1 MGARHSDRLRV
12 AFTAPVD
19 KSPMPKTLENPC
31 AARRQLLRLAAYAP
45 ALALLAPLAGCTHKP
60 RLDATFLQIWKSHFQ
75 LSRDEWMTR
84 MAGMREFGCD
94 ELLLQWVGL
103 HGGDEPDWML
113 PDAVMQTVLDAA
125 GSNGMRV
132 RIGLPYDNSWWKALS
147 ARDEATQAA
156 FFDRSLQGA
165 TRYMR
170 ESPWSGHRQFAGW
183 YIPYEIEQYHWAE
196 QPAQQ
201 RLGNWLAALSS
212 ASQQAGHGVPA
223 ISTYFST
230 LTTQGSLVQLWQ
242 SLLDRAQLRPMVQ
255 DGVGVAGWPNIQAIE
270 PLLLYLRQRKV
281 TFDVIVE
288 LFEQLPSERND
299 GTDFKARSA
308 DYARVERQLE
318 WAETT
323 GADHV
328 VAFAVDPWA
337 LGTDAQA
344 QSLRRQWLKS
354 RS

>member
-1 MGARHSDRLRV
+1 M
-12 AFTAPVD
+12 
-19 KSPMPKTLENPC
+19 
-31 AARRQLLRLAAYAP
+31 
-45 ALALLAPLAGCTHKP
+45 
-60 RLDATFLQIWKSHFQ
+60 DATFLQIWKSHFQ

-84 MAGMREFGCD
+84 MVGMREFGCD

-113 PDAVMQTVLDAA
+113 PDAVMQTVLDTA

-132 RIGLPYDNSWWKALS
+132 RIGLPYDNGWWKALS
-147 ARDEATQAA
+147 AKDEAAQAA

-196 QPAQQ
+196 APAQQ
-201 RLGNWLAALSS
+201 RLGTWLADLSS
-212 ASQQAGHGVPA
+212 VSQQAGHGVPA

-323 GADHV
+323 GAEHV

-337 LGTDAQA
+337 LGSDPQA
-344 QSLRRQWLKS
+344 QGLRRQWLRS